1 MKRKFF
7 VCLIGMAIIS
17 SMMSSVYAQSTL
29 NVRVFIEGY
38 YDSLQNEMV
47 PVLDAVNTPT
57 LFDTVT
63 INLHSPTNLNIV
75 FTQKVIFDINGYG
88 TVVLPASLINNS
100 YYLDLR
106 HRNSIQ
112 TWSSLPILITN
123 IVNYDFTTAKS
134 QAFGNNQNW
143 VGNAACI
150 YSGDFNQDENVDL
163 SDFPFWDDQSV
174 NTPYGYYLI
183 CDLTGDSIVD
193 LLDKYFWNKNN
204 TSMIY
209 AHYPFFA
216 NVNDLDLRDLIKIYP
231 NPASSILSID
241 ISDIYTEAILIIFSL
256 SGAEIEKISINRDE
270 LNIDVSKYPSGIYLI
285 NCINGKIEYTRKF
298 VVEH

>member
-63 INLHSPTNLNIV
+63 INLHSTINLSIV
-75 FTQKVIFDINGYG
+75 FTQKVILDINGNG
-88 TVVLPASLINNS
+88 TVILPPSLFNNS
-100 YYLDLR
+100 YYLDIR
-106 HRNSIQ
+106 HRNSLQ
-112 TWSSLPILITN
+112 TWSSLPILITSV
-123 IVNYDFTTAKS
+123 VNYDFTTAVS
-134 QAFGNNQNW
+134 QAYGNNLSW
-143 VGNAACI
+143 IGNAACI
-150 YSGDFNQDENVDL
+150 FSGNFNQDEWIDL

-174 NTPYGYYLI
+174 NSPYGYYLL

-193 LLDKYFWNKNN
+193 TLDLFFWAKNN
-204 TSMIY
+204 NAFTF
-209 AHYPFFA
+209 AHYPFVGIDDFDFA
-216 NVNDLDLRDLIKIYP
+216 NSIEIYP
-231 NPASSILSID
+231 NPADQQIKIVVNDLNIEEAN
-241 ISDIYTEAILIIFSL
+241 IYSL
-256 SGAEIEKISINRDE
+256 SGKEIERINVGSGSFSLD
-270 LNIDVSKYPSGIYLI
+270 ISKYSSGIYLI
-285 NCINGKIEYTRKF
+285 KFGSGNEVYTQKF